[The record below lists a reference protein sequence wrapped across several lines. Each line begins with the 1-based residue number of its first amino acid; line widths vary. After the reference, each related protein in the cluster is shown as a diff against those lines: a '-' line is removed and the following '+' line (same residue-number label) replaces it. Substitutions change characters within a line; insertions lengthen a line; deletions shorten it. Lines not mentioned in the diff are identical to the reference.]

1 MAGTLPSFSLSQQV
15 DINGVPLNGGK
26 LYFYQAGTTS
36 TPQNAYSDSG
46 LTNALPN
53 PITLDSAGRIP
64 QFFLADGQI
73 KIKLTDSAGVVQLS
87 ADNLLVIG
95 ASSGGGGGVSVDAS
109 TVLSTGDIKQTYGTG
124 TLTGFVRGNGRTIG
138 SASSG
143 ASERANA
150 DTEDLF
156 VYLWGIDSNLSV
168 SGGRGAS
175 GAADFAANKALT
187 LPDFRG
193 RLLASLD
200 DMGNSAAGRLTSSY
214 FGAAATTLGNAG
226 GSESTTLTA
235 AQIPSI
241 TSANASQAISV
252 TTTVSTVY
260 SSSAVQSA
268 QSGAGAV
275 GFNGTPLFGTLPST
289 GSNSISVTSN
299 NTSGQA
305 HRTVPPTILVT
316 TYIKL

>member
-15 DINGVPLNGGK
+15 DINGVPLVGGK
-26 LYFYQAGTTS
+26 LFFYQAGTTS

-200 DMGNSAAGRLTSSY
+200 DMGNSAAGRLSASY
-214 FGAAATTLGNAG
+214 FGAVATTLGNAG
-226 GSESTTLTA
+226 GSESHTLTTAQLASHTHVNSLTDPGHTHTVTGSFPNAQQAVSGGSPFFAGTA
-235 AQIPSI
+235 ATTINSATTGI
-241 TSANASQAISV
+241 TITNASAGSGN
-252 TTTVSTVY
+252 
-260 SSSAVQSA
+260 AHNNVQ
-268 QSGAGAV
+268 
-275 GFNGTPLFGTLPST
+275 
-289 GSNSISVTSN
+289 
-299 NTSGQA
+299 
-305 HRTVPPTILVT
+305 PTILVT